1 MIIMILSIKLR
12 NCGNPNEN
20 LQNMSADKKKADRYH
35 PLDID
40 YEQSKLIFPNQ
51 KEHWFKKPTKAD
63 KEYYDRQVQIKK
75 QAQYS
80 ILKWGTIIVG
90 SLVLLYILLS

>member
-1 MIIMILSIKLR
+1 MILSIKLR

-35 PLDID
+35 PLDIR
-40 YEQSKLIFPNQ
+40 YEEQKSLFRNQ
-51 KEHWFKKPTKAD
+51 KELCFKKPTKAD
-63 KEYYDRQVQIKK
+63 KEYYDRRAQIKK